1 MKKLLKK
8 FYILS
13 VFSLLLTIG
22 SGFSQD
28 LNIGYYFPEINISQA
43 NGPAPGYFFLASK
56 GLTAEGAKHYIA
68 IVDNNGLPVFFRL
81 MPKPSGSFRVFSDG
95 RLAYMHGVPRKLYFM
110 DELLEV
116 TDTFSTVGY
125 QIDGHDYAVDNSG
138 NVVLMAKENRP
149 LDMSAIVE
157 GGDPNATVIDLII
170 QEFDKDKNLLFTWN
184 SADYFKITDANE
196 NSPFVD
202 FTEQEI
208 DYVHPNSVAIDS
220 DTSIL
225 VSCRHMDEITK
236 IHRRTGE
243 IIWRLGGKNNDFTF
257 LNDTIRFSHQHS
269 ISRLENG
276 NILLFDN
283 GNLHDSLFS
292 SAVEYTLDEVNY
304 TATLVSRFRR
314 DPDTYSNHGANTQ
327 QIYNGNTIIGW
338 GPYWPSA
345 TEFHPDGSPAIEL
358 DFTEHSFS
366 PRIEKF
372 QWKTKVFGTT
382 VDTIDF
388 GMWDGGNFIEKV
400 ITINN
405 NLDSAIY
412 VTSDTSYSGYFN
424 VITPIPAEIPANG
437 ETELAIRFDPSNS
450 TFGYIEDVIT
460 LISDNETQRIAR
472 QITVKGRKEDFI
484 APTVSISPDSSNVP
498 LDAIIHY
505 NFSKPVRNKDGSEL
519 NYESV
524 DDLLIIKKD
533 NESGED
539 MNFKSNINSAK
550 DHIEVKF
557 SNALDPGQTYY
568 VSLKDEFEDYSGNQ
582 LVATNVTFTTWSPLP
597 VKEISDGIPVNIFP
611 NPTSG
616 FFIIEAYYEGLK
628 NLEIYNA
635 TGKLIMKK
643 INIWDKR
650 IIVNM
655 IGQRAGLYLVVLRSE
670 DKRILSSQK
679 LFISY

>member
-1 MKKLLKK
+1 MD
-8 FYILS
+8 
-13 VFSLLLTIG
+13 LLLVI
-22 SGFSQD
+22 
-28 LNIGYYFPEINISQA
+28 
-43 NGPAPGYFFLASK
+43 FFWPPKVLLRKVQSI
-56 GLTAEGAKHYIA
+56 TYA
-68 IVDNNGLPVFFRL
+68 IVDNNGVPVFFRL

-138 NVVLMAKENRP
+138 NVVLMAKVNRP
-149 LDMSAIVE
+149 VDMSAIVE
-157 GGDPNATVIDLII
+157 GGDPNATVIDLIV
-170 QEFDKDKNLLFTWN
+170 QEFDRDKNLLFTWN
-184 SADYFKITDANE
+184 SADHFKIMDANE

-208 DYVHPNSVAIDS
+208 DYVHPNSIAIDS

-257 LNDTIRFSHQHS
+257 LNDTIGFSHQHS

-304 TATLVSRFRR
+304 TATLVNRFRR

-327 QIYNGNTIIGW
+327 RIFNGNTIIGW

-345 TEFHPDGSPAIEL
+345 TEFHPDGSVAIEL

-372 QWKTKVFGTT
+372 QWKTNVFETSL
-382 VDTIDF
+382 DTIDF
-388 GMWDGGNFIEKV
+388 GMWDGGNLIEKILTV
-400 ITINN
+400 NN
-405 NLDSAIY
+405 NLDSTIY
-412 VTSDTSYSGYFN
+412 ITSDTSYSGCFN
-424 VITPIPAEIPANG
+424 VITPIPIEIPANG
-437 ETELAIRFDPSNS
+437 ETELTIRFDPSNS

-460 LISDNETQRIAR
+460 LISDSETQRVAR
-472 QITVKGRKEDFI
+472 QITVKGVKEDFI
-484 APTVSISPDSSNVP
+484 APTVLITPDSSNVP
-498 LDAIIHY
+498 LDAIVHF
-505 NFSKPVRNKDGSEL
+505 NFSKPVRNKDGTEL

-524 DDLLIIKKD
+524 DDLLIVKKD

-539 MNFKSNINSAK
+539 IDFNANINSTK

-557 SNALDPGQTYY
+557 SNALDPGQEYY
-568 VSLKDEFEDYSGNQ
+568 VSFKDEFEDYSGNK
-582 LVATNVTFTTWSPLP
+582 LVVTNVSFTTWSPLP
-597 VKEISDGIPVNIFP
+597 VKEISDEIPVNIFP

-616 FFIIEAYYEGLK
+616 FFILEVDYEGLK
-628 NLEIYNA
+628 NLEIYSA
-635 TGKLIMKK
+635 TGKLILTK

-650 IIVNM
+650 IFVNM
-655 IGQRAGLYLVVLRSE
+655 IDQRAGLYLVVLRSE
-670 DKRILSSQK
+670 DNRILSSQK
-679 LFISY
+679 LFVSH